1 MKRIFTAIKVHPGE
15 GFLQVFEDLKN
26 NCSHD
31 RITWVD
37 PKNIHITLKFF
48 GETEEERIPAISS
61 LLLDIVGK
69 HNPFELQLKGTG
81 VFGSS
86 YKPRVVWI
94 GIDKNPTLISLG
106 QEVMDSMESLG
117 FKKDRQNFV
126 PHLTLGRIK
135 HIDDKH
141 RFFELIGKYKN
152 SAITSENI
160 NELHLIESRLTPKG
174 PLYTVLE
181 RYEMSPMAIGGE

>member
-15 GFLQVFEDLKN
+15 EFLRVFEDLKN
-26 NCSHD
+26 NCRRD

-37 PKNIHITLKFF
+37 PKNIHLTLKFF

-61 LLLDIVGK
+61 LLSRIAGRF
-69 HNPFELQLKGTG
+69 NPFEMRLKGTG
-81 VFGSS
+81 VFGSA

-94 GIDKNPTLISLG
+94 GIDKNPVLISLG
-106 QEVMDSMESLG
+106 QEIIDSMESLG

-135 HIDDKH
+135 HIDDKK
-141 RFFELIGKYKN
+141 RFAELIGKYKD
-152 SAITSENI
+152 SIIATETV
-160 NELHLIESRLTPKG
+160 NEICLIESKLTPKG
-174 PLYTVLE
+174 PLYKVLD
-181 RYEMSPMAIGGE
+181 RYDMKREEHLSI

>member
-1 MKRIFTAIKVHPGE
+1 MKRIFIAIKGLPDV

-26 NCSHD
+26 NCRND

-61 LLLDIVGK
+61 LLSVIAGK
-69 HNPFELQLKGTG
+69 HIPFEMKLKGTG

-94 GIDKNPTLISLG
+94 GIDNNPTLISLG
-106 QEVMDSMESLG
+106 QDILDSMESLG

-141 RFFELIGKYKN
+141 RFFDLIGKYKN
-152 SAITSENI
+152 SVITSESI
-160 NELHLIESRLTPKG
+160 KELHLIESRLTPKG

-181 RYEMSPMAIGGE
+181 RYELKGI